1 MWNGISKPPFPFGQA
16 VYKKVSFPNIAGA
29 NSLNKTDNKKP
40 AITPTIA
47 AVPVVLF
54 QNIPKKNIANTPGL
68 INPVYFWI

>member
-1 MWNGISKPPFPFGQA
+1 MYN
-16 VYKKVSFPNIAGA
+16 KVSLPNKAGA

-54 QNIPKKNIANTPGL
+54 QNIPRKNMANTPGL
-68 INPVYFWI
+68 INPVYF